1 MGGPDLGFGDPNPRA
16 RRSTPWPS
24 ERTGTERET
33 DRGRQTLLGT
43 RPDPTVRCPTRAP
56 GGGHGRRRSAA
67 AKVAAPTAG
76 DGSASFPTGG
86 DQIRP
91 TGGRIRWKEV
101 ELSPPVLEI
110 RPSPDFGHCSRLKIE
125 RKGASE
131 GRGEGCGWP
140 PASAPPRA
148 AAARTSSGGGGGRR
162 GPPGVFLGGGGVA
175 PPVALRDQATRR
187 GRGRVSNHLDSSIQK
202 LDIINPTNKCAQR
215 YMTIVA
221 LNAYKTH
228 ET

>member
-101 ELSPPVLEI
+101 ELSSSSEF
-110 RPSPDFGHCSRLKIE
+110 RCH
-125 RKGASE
+125 ASTSIY
-131 GRGEGCGWP
+131 P
-140 PASAPPRA
+140 PALPFKIV
-148 AAARTSSGGGGGRR
+148 SGCYANEEVAVVDGKCMVQWLGSTTHIH
-162 GPPGVFLGGGGVA
+162 VFIL
-175 PPVALRDQATRR
+175 
-187 GRGRVSNHLDSSIQK
+187 LDADDESLTMGLHNSK
-202 LDIINPTNKCAQR
+202 AD
-215 YMTIVA
+215 
-221 LNAYKTH
+221 
-228 ET
+228 